1 MTKGP
6 GSMSGFDPAL
16 RFSFF
21 LIQTLSIAGQEFSKC
36 LTKMAATVYERDNSG
51 ANRSPNAMT
60 VLGSG
65 FHAVDQSGLQL
76 LDSGFHISGT
86 WILDYNR

>member
-6 GSMSGFDPAL
+6 GSISGFDPAL

-21 LIQTLSIAGQEFSKC
+21 LIEKLSIAGQGFSKC
-36 LTKMAATVYERDNSG
+36 LTNGSDRYKRDNSD
-51 ANRSPNAMT
+51 ANWSPSAMT

-65 FHAVDQSGLQL
+65 FHAVDSGLYL
-76 LDSGFHISGT
+76 LDLDSLSVERGF
-86 WILDYNR
+86 